1 MPRATRIGRKYREIQ
16 LSSCLCSSR
25 ELLLLPSPSSFER
38 RFSRSPSLVWGEEGK
53 KETINKYSSVVPQS
67 FFSPSLHFPFIIL
80 LLHLLSFFLSLSR
93 ARENS
98 RLSVF
103 HELVMSRHLDR
114 ELGRERRPAQ
124 TREKETD
131 VSCSSRSLHSRS
143 SLRRYLFPFF
153 FFTHPLHAS
162 RDRVHSREGSRGE
175 IFFRDCER
183 EEGERKRERGERV
196 ACQRAWKKK
205 SFFRENGKT
214 ELTGARIITIRIFSS
229 SVSRFEIRAFLFFST
244 LLFFS
249 SLSPGIPLSSFS
261 LFLPAMIPP
270 DDVDEERRG
279 RTTMLHLLSLDS
291 YRASDRIA
299 EGKCRGGDKKRVRK
313 DGIGGARGRSQVT
326 GWRAEWQFYR
336 MTRERAGI

>member
-1 MPRATRIGRKYREIQ
+1 M
-16 LSSCLCSSR
+16 
-25 ELLLLPSPSSFER
+25 
-38 RFSRSPSLVWGEEGK
+38 
-53 KETINKYSSVVPQS
+53 
-67 FFSPSLHFPFIIL
+67 
-80 LLHLLSFFLSLSR
+80 
-93 ARENS
+93 
-98 RLSVF
+98 
-103 HELVMSRHLDR
+103 VMSRHLDR

-183 EEGERKRERGERV
+183 EWKKERERERGKSSVSEGVEEEKLLPGKRED
-196 ACQRAWKKK
+196 RAY
-205 SFFRENGKT
+205 
-214 ELTGARIITIRIFSS
+214 RIITTRILSS

>member
-1 MPRATRIGRKYREIQ
+1 M
-16 LSSCLCSSR
+16 
-25 ELLLLPSPSSFER
+25 LLGIVYTL
-38 RFSRSPSLVWGEEGK
+38 
-53 KETINKYSSVVPQS
+53 
-67 FFSPSLHFPFIIL
+67 
-80 LLHLLSFFLSLSR
+80 
-93 ARENS
+93 
-98 RLSVF
+98 
-103 HELVMSRHLDR
+103 
-114 ELGRERRPAQ
+114 
-124 TREKETD
+124 EK
-131 VSCSSRSLHSRS
+131 V
-143 SLRRYLFPFF
+143 
-153 FFTHPLHAS
+153 
-162 RDRVHSREGSRGE
+162 
-175 IFFRDCER
+175 R
-183 EEGERKRERGERV
+183 EEKYFSGIARGNGRRRERERGERV